1 MNNKVH
7 ITILG
12 KEVLPAYYPIEMFSI
27 TEIYVIGT
35 SQNYND
41 NVYRNLERFCKSQG
55 RNIYFVQVEAYDIKS
70 TITECENIHS
80 KYSDDTEF
88 LYNITGGTKIM
99 ALGAYRVATQ
109 HKASVIYTN
118 SKDYIDLNTY
128 ESKPL
133 TCSLSN
139 KDIFKLQGQELN
151 DYVIWDYTTETE
163 NVIASKEI
171 QKFIRYHYYDYK
183 HLSDNCIIN
192 DSTIINT
199 YSNKSITYSFIDNH
213 LLVTKNQEII
223 LSVTS
228 SNAKELLFRG
238 RWWECLVANAIANW
252 AKGRYEI
259 WHSVVFMSAN
269 NPTDDID
276 TPVKN
281 EIDILVNVGNT
292 FVFVECKSGKLTQN
306 EIYKMDYV
314 KQTYGSD
321 KSKSVLVSFRPLKED
336 LKIKAS
342 DSRIAIISPEFRGD
356 NVLKNI
362 PTKMNEIVNS
372 LIL

>member
-41 NVYRNLERFCKSQG
+41 NVYRNLERYCKSQG
-55 RNIYFVQVEAYDIKS
+55 LNIYFVQVEAYDIKS
-70 TITECENIHS
+70 TITECEKIHS
-80 KYSDDTEF
+80 KYDSATEF

-99 ALGAYRVATQ
+99 ALGAYRVATL
-109 HKASVIYTN
+109 HNASIIYTN
-118 SKDYIDLNTY
+118 SKDYIDLNSY

-133 TCSLSN
+133 TCRLSN
-139 KDIFKLQGQELN
+139 ETIFKLQGQELK
-151 DYVIWDYTTETE
+151 DYRIWDNTIETE
-163 NVIASKEI
+163 NVVASKAI
-171 QKFIRYHYYDYK
+171 RLFIISYSREYRKLY
-183 HLSDNCIIN
+183 DNCIH
-192 DSTIINT
+192 DSII
-199 YSNKSITYSFIDNH
+199 SNSYCDKSITYSFIDNH
-213 LLVTKNQEII
+213 LFVTKDEETI

-228 SNAKELLFRG
+228 PNAKELLFAG
-238 RWWECLVANAIANW
+238 RWWECLVANAITRWAN
-252 AKGRYEI
+252 GRYEI
-259 WHSVVFMSAN
+259 WHSVVFKSTN
-269 NPTDDID
+269 KPTQDSE
-276 TPVKN
+276 TPDKN

-321 KSKSVLVSFRPLKED
+321 KSKSVLVAFRPLKED
-336 LKIKAS
+336 LRIKAS

-362 PTKMNEIVNS
+362 PKKMDEIVNS